1 MSDSNEFSPET
12 RATGWWSTD
21 CRRAVNGEAV
31 EVILEKQ
38 RRKERAP
45 TTNLPERQQEAM
57 QLGTFMQPTI
67 ARLFE
72 DKHKIRVKQFDVALS
87 HPTEP
92 WCKSHFDYITEDNTA
107 LVEIKNYNLAAAVRF
122 SEEGEPVRMPNADM
136 AQCIH
141 EACVARVSIVYLAVL
156 FGGQHFRTFR
166 VDVDDEMKQAHIKH
180 YATLWAHVV
189 QNTLPDP
196 KTSND
201 ARLVWPQDNG
211 DFVLASKQC
220 EDIVEQFKAVKAQR
234 KILEDQEEQISAYLQ
249 TSMKNASEIRTIDG
263 RTLVTWKTAK
273 GTKTLDTAL
282 FKSTMPDTYEKFII
296 ERAGSRRLIVK

>member
-1 MSDSNEFSPET
+1 MDDFDLLT
-12 RATGWWSTD
+12 RNSAWWSTD
-21 CRRAVNGEAV
+21 CRRDVNGETV

-38 RRKERAP
+38 NKRRRNPVWE
-45 TTNLPERQQEAM
+45 LPERQQEAM
-57 QLGTFMQPTI
+57 RMGLFMQPHI

-72 DKHKIRVKQFDVALS
+72 DKHKIRVKAFDDAMT

-92 WCKSHFDYITEDNTA
+92 WMKSHFDFITEDNLA
-107 LVEIKNYNLAAAVRF
+107 IVETKNYNHAAAVKF
-122 SEEGEPVRMPNADM
+122 SEEGEEVRIPPADLV
-136 AQCIH
+136 QCIH

>member
-1 MSDSNEFSPET
+1 MDDFGELSRNS
-12 RATGWWSTD
+12 AWWSTD
-21 CRRAVNGEAV
+21 CRRDVNGETV

-38 RRKERAP
+38 NLRRRNP
-45 TTNLPERQQEAM
+45 TWELPERQQEAM
-57 QLGTFMQPTI
+57 RMGLFMQPHI

-72 DKHKIRVKQFDVALS
+72 DAQKIRVKAMDDEMT

-92 WCKSHFDYITEDNTA
+92 WMKSHFDFITEDNLA
-107 LVEIKNYNLAAAVRF
+107 LVETKNYNHAAAVRF
-122 SEEGEPVRMPNADM
+122 SEEGEPVRIPAADM
-136 AQCIH
+136 AQCVH
-141 EACVARVSIVYLAVL
+141 EACVACVSVVYLAVL

-166 VDVDDEMKQAHIKH
+166 IDVTDEMKISHIKH

-189 QNTLPDP
+189 QGTLPEP

-220 EDIVEQFKAVKAQR
+220 ETIVEQFKAVKTQR

-249 TSMKNASEIRTIDG
+249 TSMGNASEIRTIDG